1 MVNYHEVK
9 VNFTDNLLKKLLKAV
24 EDQSEVSIKL
34 SKETVNDI
42 MEGKGNVVLYLTQT
56 QLSRIQRIDQKGVGM
71 VLKLSR
77 AQVNHLR
84 KMLQKDC
91 ETMTEEEIKVGG
103 NPLLMAAIPT
113 LVSKGLEL
121 LGLGLG
127 DKGLGDKASTFNT
140 EELRKHSVGSGAKIS
155 GAKISKPKGGK
166 QANAELPVD
175 PEDPTSLPAGKHKG
189 GSNKDISLDKI
200 ISDMGY
206 EIVEKKNKV
215 R

>member
-24 EDQSEVSIKL
+24 EDESEVSLKL
-34 SKETVNDI
+34 SKETVNEI

-77 AQVNHLR
+77 AQVKYLR

-127 DKGLGDKASTFNT
+127 DKASTFNT
-140 EELRKHSVGSGAKIS
+140 EELRKHSAKISGAKIS
-155 GAKISKPKGGK
+155 KPKISKPKGGK

-206 EIVEKKNKV
+206 EIVEKK
-215 R
+215 